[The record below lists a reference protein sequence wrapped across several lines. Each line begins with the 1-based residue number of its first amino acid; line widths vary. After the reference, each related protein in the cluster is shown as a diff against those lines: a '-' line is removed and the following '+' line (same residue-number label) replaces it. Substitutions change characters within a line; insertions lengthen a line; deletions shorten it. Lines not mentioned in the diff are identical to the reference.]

1 MQFLKKL
8 HDVLCNFCIFAA
20 VIKQNDDAKLN
31 QIIPNTIGN
40 HTNGL
45 L

>member
-1 MQFLKKL
+1 MQFYKKL
-8 HDVLCNFCIFAA
+8 HDMSCDFCIFAA
-20 VIKQNDDAKLN
+20 VTKQNDDAKLN